1 MHSSGSKNDPAF
13 FQEEVNFR
21 MNPPC
26 ACPSPFPQKSISY
39 NNEKPHT
46 ERKCQA
52 AQVILKVTPGKKISW
67 RTEKTLR
74 HFQMINIEVNDQRT
88 GYLPSEPKI
97 SLD

>member
-1 MHSSGSKNDPAF
+1 MHFSDSENDPASY
-13 FQEEVNFR
+13 QEETNFR
-21 MNPPC
+21 MNPPW

-74 HFQMINIEVNDQRT
+74 HFQMINIKVNDQRT